1 MYAFLWS
8 KLPGPLWVRVL
19 LALGLVAIVLA
30 ILVVWVF
37 PAIDDF
43 VVNEEVTI

>member
-8 KLPGPLWVRVL
+8 KIPGPTWVRVL
-19 LALGLVAIVLA
+19 VAAAAVAIVLT

-37 PAIDDF
+37 PAIDDI

>member
-19 LALGLVAIVLA
+19 IALIAVGIVLA

-37 PAIDDF
+37 PAIDEF
-43 VVNEEVTI
+43 ITNEEVTF

>member
-8 KLPGPLWVRVL
+8 KIPGPTWVRVL
-19 LALGLVAIVLA
+19 IATAVVAVVLT